1 MSRADVAK
9 VAGVGF
15 GVAGITDSVKPV
27 TTWPGSIWEKDIFIH
42 EKEGL
47 NKACTSCH
55 AVWPQKESLKGV
67 LKLAD
72 CYTINRTH
80 LDPSGM
86 QEDPESESESAAA
99 STRPGGFSIT
109 LPVNPPTTLKYI
121 IGT

>member
-1 MSRADVAK
+1 MEVRYDLKKTLLHCKDSSIGSHLAD
-9 VAGVGF
+9 
-15 GVAGITDSVKPV
+15 
-27 TTWPGSIWEKDIFIH
+27 
-42 EKEGL
+42 
-47 NKACTSCH
+47 CH

-72 CYTINRTH
+72 CHTINRTY

-109 LPVNPPTTLKYI
+109 LPVNPSTTLKYI